1 MGFPGGSAVKESA
14 CNERD
19 LGLIPG
25 LGRSPG
31 EGNGYPL
38 PQRIPWTVQ
47 SMASQRVRHNQVT
60 FTFTSLFNHS
70 ISSQQSASIGSSSQ
84 VSISNKG
91 QMTFAH
97 VSLEGKLELREH
109 RFVVFF
115 FFFYTG
121 QQAYLPAIPDR
132 VTISVLQKT
141 TYLYS

>member
-1 MGFPGGSAVKESA
+1 
-14 CNERD
+14 
-19 LGLIPG
+19 
-25 LGRSPG
+25 
-31 EGNGYPL
+31 
-38 PQRIPWTVQ
+38 
-47 SMASQRVRHNQVT
+47 MASQRVRHNQVT

-115 FFFYTG
+115 FFILDSKHIFLLFQTELLFLYFRRQHIYTVKHIYIYESESVSHSVMCNSL
-121 QQAYLPAIPDR
+121 QFHALQHTRLPRPSLSPR
-132 VTISVLQKT
+132 VW
-141 TYLYS
+141 